1 MRFKLSII
9 LPAFAFFALF
19 SSYKP
24 KDAPVDKNEVLLKL
38 IMQSLNQGHYQ
49 SQIIDNNFSSKVFNH
64 YLEQIDGS
72 KKYLTGDDIK
82 KLSKFKTEIDEQ
94 INEGSYEFFKLSEE
108 LMGQRIREAG
118 EYADEILNKPFDFSV
133 DEYVEFDTEKRD
145 YPQNERE
152 AKEVW
157 RKFLKYRTLFI
168 LNNLIAE
175 EDEKVKEDKNYK
187 KTSFTELEKK
197 ARESVRKSQKE
208 QQNGMAK
215 IDESDWL
222 SIYLNSITTI
232 YDPHTAYFPPRDK
245 ENFDIAM
252 SGQLEGIGARL
263 TSKDGF
269 IVVAEIVP
277 GSACWRQ
284 GQLKVGD
291 KILKVGQG
299 DEEPINVTDMRT
311 DHAVKYIR
319 GKKGTEVRLTVKQK
333 DGNVITI
340 PIIRDIVI
348 LEETYTKSAVI
359 NNKGYINLPKF
370 YADFTGNGGRD
381 CSDDVKNEIQKLKAE
396 GVEGIILDLR
406 NNGGGS
412 LQDVVEMAGLFIKD
426 GPIVQVKAKVG
437 KPRVYSDT
445 DENVYY
451 NGPLVVMVNTYSA
464 SASEILAA
472 AMQDYGR
479 AVIVGG
485 SPTTF
490 GKGTVQRAFDLD
502 GFVSEAYD
510 EIKPLGAL
518 KLTLQKFY
526 RIDGGTT
533 QLKGVTPDIILPDT
547 WSYLNVG
554 EKDQEFPIPWDEIG
568 PLQYNEWENSIRPQL
583 KDIRQK
589 SAERIRNNEIFGL
602 IDENAKR
609 YKIQEEDTK
618 YPLSFDAYQA
628 KMVRLNDESRKYDD
642 LLSKQGNMEV
652 AFLKVD
658 LPKIN
663 GDEVTEEKMKR
674 WKSSLEKDVYINEAI
689 AILDDIN

>member
-1 MRFKLSII
+1 M
-9 LPAFAFFALF
+9 
-19 SSYKP
+19 
-24 KDAPVDKNEVLLKL
+24 D
-38 IMQSLNQGHYQ
+38 
-49 SQIIDNNFSSKVFNH
+49 
-64 YLEQIDGS
+64 
-72 KKYLTGDDIK
+72 
-82 KLSKFKTEIDEQ
+82 
-94 INEGSYEFFKLSEE
+94 
-108 LMGQRIREAG
+108 
-118 EYADEILNKPFDFSV
+118 
-133 DEYVEFDTEKRD
+133 
-145 YPQNERE
+145 
-152 AKEVW
+152 
-157 RKFLKYRTLFI
+157 
-168 LNNLIAE
+168 
-175 EDEKVKEDKNYK
+175 
-187 KTSFTELEKK
+187 
-197 ARESVRKSQKE
+197 
-208 QQNGMAK
+208 K

-232 YDPHTAYFPPRDK
+232 YDPHTAYFPPQDK

-263 TSKDGF
+263 TSKGGF

-299 DEEPINVTDMRT
+299 DEEPIDITDMRT

-319 GKKGTEVRLTVKQK
+319 GKKGTEVRLTVKQV
-333 DGNVITI
+333 DGSVITI

-359 NNKGYINLPKF
+359 DNKGYINLPKF
-370 YADFTGNGGRD
+370 YADFSGNGGRD
-381 CSDDVKNEIQKLKAE
+381 CSDDVKNEILKLKEE

-412 LQDVVEMAGLFIKD
+412 LQDVVEMAGLFIKE

-445 DENVYY
+445 DESVYY
-451 NGPLVVMVNTYSA
+451 DGPLVVMVNTYSA

-568 PLQYNEWENSIRPQL
+568 SPEVPGVGKLNQAAIR
-583 KDIRQK
+583 KH
-589 SAERIRNNEIFGL
+589 
-602 IDENAKR
+602 
-609 YKIQEEDTK
+609 
-618 YPLSFDAYQA
+618 QA
-628 KMVRLNDESRKYDD
+628 KKCRKD
-642 LLSKQGNMEV
+642 K
-652 AFLKVD
+652 K
-658 LPKIN
+658 
-663 GDEVTEEKMKR
+663 
-674 WKSSLEKDVYINEAI
+674 
-689 AILDDIN
+689 

>member
-9 LPAFAFFALF
+9 IPAFTFFVLF

-24 KDAPVDKNEVLLKL
+24 KDAAVDKNEVLLKL

-49 SQIIDNNFSSKVFNH
+49 SQIIDNNFSTKVFNH

-94 INEGSYEFFKLSEE
+94 INDGSYEFFKLSEE
-108 LMGQRIREAG
+108 LMAQRISESG
-118 EYADEILNKPFDFSV
+118 KYADEILSKPFDFSSK
-133 DEYVEFDTEKRD
+133 EYVEFDTEKRN

-152 AKEVW
+152 AREVW

-168 LNNLIAE
+168 LNTLIE
-175 EDEKVKEDKNYK
+175 EEKEKAKEDAGYK
-187 KTSFTELEKK
+187 KSSFAELEKK
-197 ARESVRKSQKE
+197 ARERVRKSQQE
-208 QQNGMAK
+208 QQSGMDK

-232 YDPHTAYFPPRDK
+232 YDPHTAYFPPQDK

-263 TSKDGF
+263 TSKGGF

-299 DEEPINVTDMRT
+299 DEEPIDITDMRT

-319 GKKGTEVRLTVKQK
+319 GKKGTEVRLTVKQV
-333 DGNVITI
+333 DGSVITI

-359 NNKGYINLPKF
+359 DNKGYINLPKF
-370 YADFTGNGGRD
+370 YADFSGNGGRD
-381 CSDDVKNEIQKLKAE
+381 CSDDVKNEILKLKEE

-412 LQDVVEMAGLFIKD
+412 LQDVVEMAGLFIKE

-445 DENVYY
+445 DESVYY
-451 NGPLVVMVNTYSA
+451 DGPLVVMVNTYSA

-568 PLQYNEWENSIRPQL
+568 PLQYQEWENSIRPQL
-583 KDIRQK
+583 ESIRQK
-589 SAERIRNNEIFGL
+589 SAERIRNNEIFRS

-609 YKIQEEDTK
+609 YKIQAEDSR
-618 YPLSFDAYQA
+618 YPLSFEEYET
-628 KMVRLNDESRKYDD
+628 KMFRINEEATKYDD
-642 LLSKQGNMEV
+642 VLNGMKSMEV
-652 AFLKVD
+652 AFMEVD
-658 LPKIN
+658 LPRIN
-663 GDEVTEEKMKR
+663 GDAVTKEKMER
-674 WKSSLEKDVYINEAI
+674 WKKSLEKDVYIDEAI
-689 AILDDIN
+689 AILDDMK

>member
-1 MRFKLSII
+1 MRFKLNVII
-9 LPAFAFFALF
+9 PAFAFFVLF
-19 SSYKP
+19 SSYTP
-24 KDAPVDKNEVLLKL
+24 KDKVLDKNEVLLKL

-49 SQIIDNNFSSKVFNH
+49 SQIIDNDFSTKVFNH
-64 YLEQIDGS
+64 YLQQIDGS
-72 KKYLTGDDIK
+72 KKYLTSKDIE
-82 KLSKFKTEIDEQ
+82 KLGAFKTEIDEQ
-94 INEGSYEFFKLSEE
+94 INKGTYEFFKLSEK
-108 LMGQRIREAG
+108 LMSKRIQEAG
-118 EYADEILNKPFDFSV
+118 VYADEILSKPFDFSK
-133 DEYVEFDTEKRD
+133 DESIEFDDTKRS
-145 YPQNERE
+145 YAEGEE
-152 AKEVW
+152 AVKEVW

-168 LNNLIAE
+168 LEDLISK
-175 EDEKVKEDKNYK
+175 EDEKAKTDK
-187 KTSFTELEKK
+187 SFKRTPFEELEKK

-232 YDPHTAYFPPRDK
+232 YDPHTAYFPPEDK

-263 TSKDGF
+263 SSKGGY

-284 GQLKVGD
+284 GKLKAGD

-299 DEEPINVTDMRT
+299 SEEPIDVTDMRA

-319 GKKGTEVRLTVKQK
+319 GKKGTEVRLTVQQV
-333 DGNVITI
+333 DGNIITI
-340 PIIRDIVI
+340 PIIRDIVV
-348 LEETYTKSAVI
+348 LEETYAKSAVI
-359 NNKGYINLPKF
+359 NNQGYINLPKF

-381 CSDDVKNEIQKLKAE
+381 CSDDVKNEIEKLKAE

-412 LQDVVEMAGLFIKD
+412 LQDVVEMAGLFIKE

-445 DENVYY
+445 DENIYY
-451 NGPLVVMVNTYSA
+451 DGPLVVMVNTYSA

-502 GFVSEAYD
+502 GFVSEAYN

-526 RIDGGTT
+526 RIDGGAT
-533 QLKGVTPDIILPDT
+533 QLKGVTPDVILPDT

-568 PLQYNEWENSIRPQL
+568 PLQYDQWGNSVTTQL
-583 KDIRQK
+583 GGIQQK
-589 SAERIRNNEIFGL
+589 SAERIRKNEIFKL

-609 YKIQEEDTK
+609 YKIQQEDTK
-618 YPLSFDAYQA
+618 YPLSIEKYQA
-628 KMVRLNDESRKYDD
+628 KISRINEESRKYDD
-642 LLSKQGNMEV
+642 MLQKLDDMQVS
-652 AFLKVD
+652 FLKAD
-658 LPKIN
+658 ISKIN
-663 GDEVTEEKMKR
+663 ADEVTKEKMER
-674 WKSSLEKDVYINEAI
+674 WKQNLEKDVYINEAI
-689 AILDDIN
+689 AILDDIK